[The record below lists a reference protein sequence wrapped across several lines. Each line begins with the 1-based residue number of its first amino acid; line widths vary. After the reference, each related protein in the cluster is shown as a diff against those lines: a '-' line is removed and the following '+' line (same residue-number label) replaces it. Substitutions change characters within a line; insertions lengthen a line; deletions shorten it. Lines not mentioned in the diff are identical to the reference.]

1 MAANQKLIDSMLK
14 CDGTNGNCRGCV
26 FAEHPECRNAM
37 AHHAGALIQMQDVV
51 IENSGA
57 IQRKL
62 MTERMQLKAELANA
76 NRALE
81 KTMEEYKLLT
91 GHLRDKRDCS
101 TCNAGAG
108 VHTEEEKAKRCE
120 MCRAGESLWE
130 LDTLIISPPEEENPC
145 DECEEDDCE
154 GCEHYDVKRID

>member
-14 CDGTNGNCRGCV
+14 CDGTNGNCKGCV

-62 MTERMQLKAELANA
+62 MMERNHLKRELESANDCAEKALKEYNLLA
-76 NRALE
+76 
-81 KTMEEYKLLT
+81 
-91 GHLRDKRDCS
+91 GHLKDKRDCS
-101 TCNAGAG
+101 TCDAGAG
-108 VHTEEEKAKRCE
+108 GHTEEEKAKRCE
-120 MCRAGESLWE
+120 MCRAGESLWD

-145 DECEEDDCE
+145 EECEEDDCE
-154 GCEHYDVKRID
+154 GCEHYEVKRID